1 MQAQQA
7 QQMTQQQLMAAH
19 SSLLYAQQ
27 PFTALQQLQALHS
40 QLSKSSSGSPRPHVL
55 QSEASNVGGSATMGS
70 RGFPNFGRSSTVEGL
85 QGAGRGMI
93 GSSKQDIKSSSDQGQ
108 GGSSGG
114 HADEGGEI
122 GLYLKASDDGN

>member
-7 QQMTQQQLMAAH
+7 QQMTQQQLMAAR

-27 PFTALQQLQALHS
+27 PFTALQQQQALHS
-40 QLSKSSSGSPRPHVL
+40 QIGMSSGGSPGLHML
-55 QSEASNVGGSATMGS
+55 QSETSNVGGSATMGS
-70 RGFPNFGRSSTVEGL
+70 GGFPDFGRSSTAEGL
-85 QGAGRGMI
+85 HGAGRGMI
-93 GSSKQDIKSSSDQGQ
+93 GSSKQDIGSSGDQGR

-114 HADEGGEI
+114 HDGEGNET